1 MVFLL
6 YTRGNTLA
14 TVSIKMDD
22 ITKTKF
28 SEFCES
34 VGLTTSAAI
43 NMFAKRVVRDNKI
56 PFEITGNPEPTEH
69 FLATV
74 KEAREITETKLILT
88 LIDTGTHSDLF
99 K

>member
-1 MVFLL
+1 M
-6 YTRGNTLA
+6 A
-14 TVSIKMDD
+14 AVSIKMDD

>member
-1 MVFLL
+1 M
-6 YTRGNTLA
+6 A

-34 VGLTTSAAI
+34 VGLTTSAVI

-56 PFEITGNPEPTEH
+56 PFEITG
-69 FLATV
+69 
-74 KEAREITETKLILT
+74 ETKISDDPFWQNEENLAHLRESVAQAKAGKTAIHELIEV
-88 LIDTGTHSDLF
+88 D
-99 K
+99 

>member
-1 MVFLL
+1 M
-6 YTRGNTLA
+6 A

-34 VGLTTSAAI
+34 VGLTTSAVI

-56 PFEITGNPEPTEH
+56 PFEITGAPEPSEQ
-69 FLATV
+69 FLAAI
-74 KEAREITETKLILT
+74 KEADEIAKNSNTK
-88 LIDTGTHSDLF
+88 GFHSVDELF
-99 K
+99 KDLNS

>member
-1 MVFLL
+1 M
-6 YTRGNTLA
+6 A

-56 PFEITGNPEPTEH
+56 PFEITGAPEPSEQL
-69 FLATV
+69 LAAV
-74 KEAREITETKLILT
+74 KEADEIAKNPNRKGFNSVEA
-88 LIDTGTHSDLF
+88 LF
-99 K
+99 KDLNA

>member
-1 MVFLL
+1 M
-6 YTRGNTLA
+6 A

-34 VGLTTSAAI
+34 VGLTTSAVI

-56 PFEITGNPEPTEH
+56 PFEITGAPEPSEQ
-69 FLATV
+69 FRAAI
-74 KEAREITETKLILT
+74 KEADEIAKNPNTK
-88 LIDTGTHSDLF
+88 GYHSVDELF
-99 K
+99 KDLNS

>member
-1 MVFLL
+1 M
-6 YTRGNTLA
+6 A

>member
-1 MVFLL
+1 M
-6 YTRGNTLA
+6 A

-56 PFEITGNPEPTEH
+56 PFEITGNPEPTEQ
-69 FLATV
+69 FLAAI
-74 KEAREITETKLILT
+74 KEAREIESNPNAK
-88 LIDTGTHSDLF
+88 GFNSVEELF
-99 K
+99 KDLNA